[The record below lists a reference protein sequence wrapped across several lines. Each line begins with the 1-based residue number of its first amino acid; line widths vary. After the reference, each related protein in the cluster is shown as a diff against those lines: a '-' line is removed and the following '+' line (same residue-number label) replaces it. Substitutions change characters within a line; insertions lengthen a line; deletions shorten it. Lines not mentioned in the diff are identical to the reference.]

1 MADYEVEY
9 PLTGN
14 MMVIDAIRQAQEK
27 DSTVT
32 FRRSCAQGVCGSDGV
47 NMNGKNGLA
56 CITPVAD
63 VITRD
68 KLEVR
73 PLPGLPVIKDLIVD
87 MKPFYEQYEKVKP
100 FLDNEEEVTTGH
112 ERLQSPDDRDKLD
125 GLYECV
131 LCACCSTSCP
141 SFWWNPDKFVG
152 PAALL
157 QAYSF
162 IADTRDKQKNNFMRV
177 VVISSII
184 CNIFLNLLYVLIPS
198 GCHYCDWMRKYLRWF
213 VYVNALEVSSIIGLA
228 TFHSPE

>member
-1 MADYEVEY
+1 MPKKLHLSLYRFDPETDERPYMADYEVEY
-9 PLTGN
+9 PVTGN

-63 VITRD
+63 VITRG

-100 FLDNEEEVTTGH
+100 FLDNDEEVTTGH
-112 ERLQSPDDRDKLD
+112 ERLQSPVDRDKLD

-157 QAYSF
+157 QAYS
-162 IADTRDKQKNNFMRV
+162 
-177 VVISSII
+177 
-184 CNIFLNLLYVLIPS
+184 CLLYTSPS
-198 GCHYCDWMRKYLRWF
+198 PRD
-213 VYVNALEVSSIIGLA
+213 VSTSRMPSSA
-228 TFHSPE
+228 